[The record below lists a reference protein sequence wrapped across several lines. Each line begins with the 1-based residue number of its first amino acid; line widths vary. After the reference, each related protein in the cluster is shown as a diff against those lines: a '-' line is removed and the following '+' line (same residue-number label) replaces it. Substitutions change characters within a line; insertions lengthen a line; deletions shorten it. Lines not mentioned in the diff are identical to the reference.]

1 MKLGRLTTK
10 PTSVWPFGLLL
21 LLLLGTE
28 SGAQAAVLS
37 LDDYLNQVMHTDPGY
52 QGLVQESTAAQATS
66 EKALL
71 LFRPQFFTQLQY
83 IDDTRSVAAPEIQGE
98 KNIGRNISVGFREQT
113 PWGMGLQLAFSANQV
128 SLIGTDPSL
137 VPYPAIENTYVV
149 PQFTFSLWQNFLGR
163 ADQANQKLT
172 AAQDLANAYGKGYQ
186 AKAKLIEAEGQY
198 WKLAA
203 TRELARVQEESVK
216 RARAILEYD
225 SQKAKRHLVD
235 PSDLLLAQA
244 AVKGKELE
252 LHSMTDEVRKAASA
266 FNSAR
271 AIESEDVPEDLK
283 LPNAKALMKLQVVAR
298 EGHRG
303 DVKAAEQASIAQSA
317 GSDMAREKLLP
328 ELSLYG
334 SIFAW
339 GLNFS
344 FPIDVGTVSS
354 VRTGYAEQAAAADL
368 SYQRKIIDE
377 ESEWNELTH
386 KFAQAKEKLQIALE
400 LEDIQRDKF
409 ENVKKRRA
417 RGLTIEDQVFAY
429 ELDYLNASLA
439 RVQAEGE
446 ILGART
452 EMKLYSDV
460 DRNGGDG
467 K

>member
-1 MKLGRLTTK
+1 MLSQRAITFNWLIL
-10 PTSVWPFGLLL
+10 PMLLL
-21 LLLLGTE
+21 C
-28 SGAQAAVLS
+28 SSAQAEVLP
-37 LDDYLNQVMHTDPGY
+37 LDEYLAQVIHSDPGY
-52 QGLVQESTAAQATS
+52 QGLVQESVSAQATS
-66 EKALL
+66 RKALL

-83 IDDTRSVAAPEIQGE
+83 IDDTRDTASPEIQGV

-113 PWGMGLQLAFSANQV
+113 PYGMGIQLAFSANQT
-128 SLIGTDPSL
+128 SLIGTDPTL
-137 VPYPAIENTYVV
+137 VPFPAIENTYVV
-149 PQFTFSLWQNFLGR
+149 PQFTFSLWQNFLGH
-163 ADQANQKLT
+163 ADQANQRLM

-225 SQKAKRHLVD
+225 SEKAKRHLVD
-235 PSDLLLAQA
+235 PSDLLLSKA

-271 AIESEDVPEDLK
+271 AVDSEEVPETLK
-283 LPNAKALMKLQVVAR
+283 LPDAKTLIELPVIPR

-317 GSDMAREKLLP
+317 GSEMAREKLLP

-344 FPIDVGTVSS
+344 FPLDVGTVSS

-368 SYQRKIIDE
+368 NFQRKVIDE

-386 KFAQAKEKLQIALE
+386 KFSQAKEKLQIALE
-400 LEDIQRDKF
+400 LEEIQRDKF

-417 RGLTIEDQVFAY
+417 RGLTIEDQVFSY

-439 RVQAEGE
+439 RVQAQGE

-452 EMKLYSDV
+452 QMKLYS
-460 DRNGGDG
+460 NGAS
-467 K
+467 KQ

>member
-1 MKLGRLTTK
+1 MFSLGSTVKR
-10 PTSVWPFGLLL
+10 SVQSWPVGVALFLCAFGN
-21 LLLLGTE
+21 
-28 SGAQAAVLS
+28 AHADALS
-37 LDDYLNQVMHTDPGY
+37 LDDYLTQVVHSDPGY
-52 QGLVQESTAAQATS
+52 QGLVQESFGAKATS
-66 EKALL
+66 DKALL
-71 LFRPQFFTQLQY
+71 LFRPQFFTQIQY
-83 IDDTRSVAAPEIQGE
+83 IYDTRSVAAPEIQGE
-98 KNIGRNISVGFREQT
+98 KNIGRSFSTGFREQT
-113 PWGMGLQLAFSANQV
+113 PWGMGIQLAFSANQT
-128 SLIGTDPSL
+128 SLIGTDPTL
-137 VPYPAIENTYVV
+137 VPYPAISNVYVV
-149 PQFTFSLWQNFLGR
+149 PQFSFSLWQNFLGR
-163 ADQANQKLT
+163 ADQANQKLM
-172 AAQDLANAYGKGYQ
+172 AAQDLANAYGKGYA

-203 TRELARVQEESVK
+203 TRALAHVQEESVK

-252 LHSMTDEVRKAASA
+252 LHSMTDEVRKAASS

-283 LPNAKALMKLQVVAR
+283 LPDAKTLLKMQVIAR
-298 EGHRG
+298 DGHRG

-317 GSDMAREKLLP
+317 GSAMAREKLLP

-344 FPIDVGTVSS
+344 FPLDVGTVSNI
-354 VRTGYAEQAAAADL
+354 RTGYAEQAAAADL
-368 SYQRKIIDE
+368 TFQRKVIDE

-386 KFAQAKEKLQIALE
+386 KFSQAKEKLQIALE

-409 ENVKKRRA
+409 ENVKTRRA

-452 EMKLYSDV
+452 EMKLYS
-460 DRNGGDG
+460 NGGG
-467 K
+467 TQ